1 MDVSLAMSP
10 AQASCIGG
18 MRPVHSA
25 RHILR
30 NVLID
35 APYPTIPIPL
45 GALGKRKILM
55 GKAERGRATRS
66 PPLRSTEGFG
76 LDEVKFLGYLPC
88 LPRILLDQRLQRL
101 NPGLQHRRVGGP
113 PETALQSV
121 DPSAPSDCL
130 SSADPDI
137 A

>member
-1 MDVSLAMSP
+1 MDGCVISDEPSP
-10 AQASCIGG
+10 GQLYWWHASGAFGETQPQEC
-18 MRPVHSA
+18 
-25 RHILR
+25 
-30 NVLID
+30 
-35 APYPTIPIPL
+35 PYRCPISHNSRIP
-45 GALGKRKILM
+45 LGKRKILM

-130 SSADPDI
+130 SPADPDI